1 VFLGRL
7 FSPKRGRSAGRSLYE
22 AAVVQARRPA
32 FYTALGAPDTPE
44 GRFELYT
51 LHVVLLLHR
60 LRRQGAQAAET
71 TQALF
76 DAYVQGLDD
85 GLREMGVGDL
95 SVGRKMRGLAAAFYG
110 RARAY
115 EAALG
120 DDDNSALTALA
131 ARTLY
136 AGVDDRGCAR
146 LVDYIGR
153 CVTVLQAVPM
163 EAVMEGR
170 LAWPEVAP

>member
-7 FSPKRGRSAGRSLYE
+7 FQPKRGRSAGRSLYE
-22 AAVVQARRPA
+22 AAVAQARRPD
-32 FYTALGAPDTPE
+32 FYAVLGAPDTPE
-44 GRFELYT
+44 GRFELYS

-60 LRRQGAQAAET
+60 LRGHGSQAAET
-71 TQALF
+71 AQALF

-85 GLREMGVGDL
+85 ALREMGVGDM
-95 SVGRKMRGLAAAFYG
+95 SVGRKMRGLAEAFYG

-120 DDDNSALTALA
+120 DADAVALTALVG
-131 ARTLY
+131 RTLY
-136 AGVDDRGCAR
+136 AGVDDRGCAS

-153 CVTVLQAVPM
+153 CVAALAALPL
-163 EAVMEGR
+163 EAVMEAR
-170 LAWPEVAP
+170 LSWPQVTA